1 MKKLALALLIIPF
14 LISCNHQKVKQLEA
28 RNDSLVQQADL
39 KDESINEF
47 LQSFSEI
54 QGNLDSIKAKEM
66 IISDRTEGKTELKK
80 KVKDQINDDINTI
93 YLLLNDTQEKLAEIR
108 KKLGKSNYH
117 VKELQKVV
125 DHLSKQIAYKDKEI
139 EGLRLELEKMN
150 IKVVKLAQSVNT
162 LKKENIEKDATIQDQ
177 TEVIDDKILE
187 LNKAFFVIG
196 TKKELKENNIITAE
210 GGFIGIGKNKKL
222 ADDFNE
228 EQFTQI
234 DIREVTLIPLPG
246 TKKATVITTHAS
258 ESYKITG
265 EADDRILEIINIEEF
280 WKSSKYLVIIID

>member
-1 MKKLALALLIIPF
+1 MKKLALLLLIIPF

-28 RNDSLVQQADL
+28 RNDSLVQQANL

-47 LQSFSEI
+47 LEGFSEI
-54 QGNLDSIKAKEM
+54 QDNLDSIKTKEM

-80 KVKDQINDDINTI
+80 KAKDQINDDVNTI

-125 DHLSKQIAYKDKEI
+125 DHLSKQLATKDKEI
-139 EGLRLELEKMN
+139 EYLTVELEKMN
-150 IKVVKLAQSVNT
+150 IRVVKLAQSVNT
-162 LKKENIEKDATIQDQ
+162 LKRENIEKDVAIQDKS
-177 TEVIDDKILE
+177 EEIDEKTFE
-187 LNKAFFVIG
+187 MNKAFYAIG
-196 TKKELKENNIITAE
+196 TKKELKENNIISAE

-228 EQFTQI
+228 EFFTQI
-234 DIREVTLIPLPG
+234 DIREVSQIPIPG
-246 TKKATVITTHAS
+246 SKKVSIVTNHGS
-258 ESYKITG
+258 ESYSITG
-265 EADDRILEIINIEEF
+265 EGDARTFEILNVEEF
-280 WKSSKYLVIIID
+280 WKSTKYLVIIID

>member
-1 MKKLALALLIIPF
+1 MKKIALALLIIPI
-14 LISCNHQKVKQLEA
+14 LISCNHQKVKQLEST
-28 RNDSLVQQADL
+28 NDSLVQQATL

-47 LQSFSEI
+47 LQGFSEI
-54 QGNLDSIKAKEM
+54 QNNLDSIKTKEM

-80 KVKDQINDDINTI
+80 KAKDQINDDINTI
-93 YLLLNDTQEKLAEIR
+93 YLLLTDTQDKLAEIR

-117 VKELQKVV
+117 VKELQKIV
-125 DHLSKQIAYKDKEI
+125 DHLSKQISYKDKEI
-139 EGLRLELEKMN
+139 ESLRIELEKMN

-162 LKKENIEKDATIQDQ
+162 LKKENIEKDAQIQDQ
-177 TEVIDDKILE
+177 TEVIDEKTMV
-187 LNKAFFVIG
+187 LNTAYFAIG

-222 ADDFNE
+222 KDDFNE
-228 EQFTQI
+228 EFFTKI
-234 DIREVTLIPLPG
+234 DIREVTQIPIPG
-246 TKKATVITTHAS
+246 NKKATVVSTHGS

-265 EADDRILEIINIEEF
+265 EGDARILEIVNIEEF

>member
-1 MKKLALALLIIPF
+1 MKKLTLLLLIIPF

-28 RNDSLVQQADL
+28 SNDSLVQQAEL

-54 QGNLDSIKAKEM
+54 QDNLDSIKTKEM

-80 KVKDQINDDINTI
+80 KAKDQINDDINTI
-93 YLLLNDTQEKLAEIR
+93 YLLLNDNQEKLAEIR

-125 DHLSKQIAYKDKEI
+125 DHLSKQIAAKDKEI
-139 EGLRLELEKMN
+139 GYLTTELEKMN

-162 LKKENIEKDATIQDQ
+162 LKRENIEKEEQIQDQ
-177 TEVIDDKILE
+177 TDVIDEKIVE
-187 LNKAFFVIG
+187 LNTAYYAIG
-196 TKKELKENNIITAE
+196 TKKELKENNIISAE

-222 ADDFNE
+222 ADNFNE
-228 EQFTQI
+228 DFFTKI
-234 DIREVTLIPLPG
+234 DIREVTQIMIPG
-246 TKKATVITTHAS
+246 TKKATLVTSHGT
-258 ESYKITG
+258 ETYKISG
-265 EADDRILEIINIEEF
+265 EGDTRILEIVDVEEF

>member
-1 MKKLALALLIIPF
+1 MKKLALALLIIPV
-14 LISCNHQKVKQLEA
+14 LISCNHQKVKKLEA
-28 RNDSLVQQADL
+28 RNDSLVQQAEL

-54 QGNLDSIKAKEM
+54 QDNLDSIKAQEM

-80 KVKDQINDDINTI
+80 KAKDQINDDINTI

-117 VKELQKVV
+117 VKELQKIV

-139 EGLRLELEKMN
+139 EELRVELEKMN
-150 IKVVKLAQSVNT
+150 IKVVKLSQSVNN
-162 LKKENIEKDATIQDQ
+162 LKMENIEKDATIQDQ
-177 TEVIDDKILE
+177 TEVIDAKTIA
-187 LNKAFFVIG
+187 LNSAFYAIG
-196 TKKELKENNIITAE
+196 TKKELKDNNIITAE

-228 EQFTQI
+228 EFFTPI
-234 DIREVTLIPLPG
+234 DIREVTIIPIPG
-246 TKKATVITTHAS
+246 TKKATVVTTHAS
-258 ESYKITG
+258 ESYKIEG
-265 EADDRILEIINIEEF
+265 EGDARVLEILNIEAF

>member
-177 TEVIDDKILE
+177 TEVIDDKTLE
-187 LNKAFFVIG
+187 LNKAFFAIG

-228 EQFTQI
+228 ELFTQI

-265 EADDRILEIINIEEF
+265 EADDRVLEIINIEEF

>member
-1 MKKLALALLIIPF
+1 MKKLALLLLLIPV
-14 LISCNHQKVKQLEA
+14 LISCNHQKVKTLEA
-28 RNDSLVQQADL
+28 RNDSLVQQAEL
-39 KDESINEF
+39 KDESITEF
-47 LQSFSEI
+47 LQGFSEI
-54 QGNLDSIKAKEM
+54 QENLDSIKKQEM
-66 IISDRTEGKTELKK
+66 IISDRTDGKMELKK
-80 KVKDQINDDINTI
+80 KAKDQINNDINTI

-139 EGLRLELEKMN
+139 ESLRVELEKMN

-177 TEVIDDKILE
+177 TEVIDEKTLA
-187 LNKAFFVIG
+187 LNRAYYVIG
-196 TKKELKENNIITAE
+196 TKKELKDNNIITAE

-228 EQFTQI
+228 ELFNVI
-234 DIREVTLIPLPG
+234 DIREVTLIPIPG
-246 TKKATVITTHAS
+246 TKKATVVTTHS
-258 ESYKITG
+258 TESYKFSG
-265 EADDRILEIINIEEF
+265 EGDERILEILNIEEF
-280 WKSSKYLVIIID
+280 WKSSKHLVIIID

>member
-1 MKKLALALLIIPF
+1 MKKLALVFLIIPF
-14 LISCNHQKVKQLEA
+14 LISCNQQKVKQLEVT
-28 RNDSLVQQADL
+28 NDSLVQQAEL

-47 LQSFSEI
+47 LQGFIDI
-54 QGNLDSIKAKEM
+54 QDNLDSIKSKEM
-66 IISDRTEGKTELKK
+66 IISDRTEGRTELRKK
-80 KVKDQINDDINTI
+80 AKDQINDDINTI
-93 YLLLNDTQEKLAEIR
+93 YLLLTDTQEKLAEIR
-108 KKLGKSNYH
+108 KKLGKSNYN

-139 EGLRLELEKMN
+139 EGLRVELEKMN

-162 LKKENIEKDATIQDQ
+162 LEKENIEKEATIIDQ
-177 TEVIDDKILE
+177 TEVIDEKTLE
-187 LNKAFFVIG
+187 LNKAFYAIG
-196 TKKELKENNIITAE
+196 TKKELKDNNIITAE

-228 EQFTQI
+228 EFFTQI

-246 TKKATVITTHAS
+246 TKKESIITTHGS

-265 EADDRILEIINIEEF
+265 EGDDRVLEILNIEEF

>member
-47 LQSFSEI
+47 LQGFIDI
-54 QGNLDSIKAKEM
+54 QENLDSIKSKEM

-80 KVKDQINDDINTI
+80 KAKDQINDDINTI

-108 KKLGKSNYH
+108 KKLGKSDYN

-150 IKVVKLAQSVNT
+150 IKVVKLAQSVNN
-162 LKKENIEKDATIQDQ
+162 LKIENIEKDATIKDQ
-177 TEVIDDKILE
+177 EEIIDETVSE
-187 LNKAFFVIG
+187 LNAGYFAIG
-196 TKKELKENNIITAE
+196 PKKILKENNIISAE

-222 ADDFNE
+222 KEDFNSDF
-228 EQFTQI
+228 FTRI
-234 DIREVTLIPLPG
+234 DIRETAHIAIPG
-246 TKKATVITTHAS
+246 TKKAEIVTTHNPD
-258 ESYKITG
+258 SYAITG
-265 EADDRILEIINIEEF
+265 EGDERKLEISDIAEF
-280 WKSSKYLVIIID
+280 WKSSRYLVIIIE

>member
-47 LQSFSEI
+47 LQSFSDI
-54 QGNLDSIKAKEM
+54 QNNLDSIKTKEM

-80 KVKDQINDDINTI
+80 KAKDQINDDVNTI
-93 YLLLNDTQEKLAEIR
+93 YLLLNDTQDKLAEIR

-125 DHLSKQIAYKDKEI
+125 DHLSKQLATKDKEI
-139 EGLRLELEKMN
+139 TYLTQELEKMN
-150 IKVVKLAQSVNT
+150 IRVVKLAQSVNT
-162 LKKENIEKDATIQDQ
+162 LKRENIEKEVQIQDQ
-177 TEVIDDKILE
+177 TEVIDEKTLA
-187 LNKAFFVIG
+187 LNKAYFAIG
-196 TKKELKENNIITAE
+196 TKKELKENNIISAE

-222 ADDFNE
+222 ADNFNE
-228 EQFTQI
+228 DFFTQI
-234 DIREVTLIPLPG
+234 DIREVTLIPIPG
-246 TKKATVITTHAS
+246 AKKTTVVTTHGS
-258 ESYKITG
+258 ESYKIVG
-265 EADDRILEIINIEEF
+265 EGDERVLEIVNIEAF